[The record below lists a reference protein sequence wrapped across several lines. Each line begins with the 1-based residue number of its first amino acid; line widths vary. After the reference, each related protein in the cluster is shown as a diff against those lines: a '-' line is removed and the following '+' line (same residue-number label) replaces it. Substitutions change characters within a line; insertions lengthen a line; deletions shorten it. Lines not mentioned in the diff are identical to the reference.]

1 MVTLVAV
8 IGNSAKEMDK
18 KDYQLLKI
26 MLTVLKIQ
34 VSNPLKRTFRLLAS
48 SCKSLAET
56 ASFRGINKA
65 CLGIRIGVSVISFT
79 SNEYISVKNL

>member
-56 ASFRGINKA
+56 ASFHGINKA
-65 CLGIRIGVSVISFT
+65 LLRAGINITFPINSM
-79 SNEYISVKNL
+79 YISVKNL